1 MFEDMVCESL
11 GPFDAGA
18 PPRSFRVALPPT
30 SDTHHSSFSL
40 STPFSGWYLERSAA
54 WTNRSI
60 LLNYCLSV
68 SAKLASSETTP
79 LPDPA
84 ELPRPG
90 RVQGVET
97 DEGARLPGRRD
108 LERSEGDV
116 LVRLS
121 LFGFTTFPP
130 PHSSAQRTIPL
141 PFPFPLCL
149 NCSLTLTMTIM
160 VR

>member
-1 MFEDMVCESL
+1 MVCESL

-18 PPRSFRVALPPT
+18 PPQSFPVALPPT
-30 SDTHHSSFSL
+30 SDTHHSPFPSL
-40 STPFSGWYLERSAA
+40 LPFLVVHLERTAA

-121 LFGFTTFPP
+121 LFGFIAFPP
-130 PHSSAQRTIPL
+130 PHLSAQRTIPI
-141 PFPFPLCL
+141 PPH
-149 NCSLTLTMTIM
+149 S
-160 VR
+160 RSA